1 MDYAEIGELMLD
13 KFQEQDL
20 MGSVEHLE
28 SALECIDYEIFY
40 DENLPKVIEH
50 IKKAI
55 ADIKSINPKLF
66 SYPKQAKYIS
76 GKFDSTICELDGEE

>member
-1 MDYAEIGELMLD
+1 MLD
-13 KFQEQDL
+13 KFQEQYL
-20 MGSVEHLE
+20 FASVEELE
-28 SALECIDYEIFY
+28 SAFDYEIFY